1 MQPKKLQPEPAT
13 HEGTPLAQLLRQPL
27 KLFDATVRPAQR
39 EDPEDAWFNEG
50 GATMWPAPPRPV
62 PVVAVDPGMTFG
74 QYKEFL
80 NRQFSSDFD
89 VLKRQMNERYGQ
101 PPRIR
106 RICPLCGDPRCNY
119 EG

>member
-1 MQPKKLQPEPAT
+1 MQPKKLQPEQAT

-50 GATMWPAPPRPV
+50 GATMWPAQPQIKPQPV
-62 PVVAVDPGMTFG
+62 PVEFRMTFE
-74 QYKEFL
+74 QYKRWLGRKYE
-80 NRQFSSDFD
+80 
-89 VLKRQMNERYGQ
+89 

-106 RICPLCGDPRCNY
+106 RICPVCGMHNCPADPY
-119 EG
+119 S